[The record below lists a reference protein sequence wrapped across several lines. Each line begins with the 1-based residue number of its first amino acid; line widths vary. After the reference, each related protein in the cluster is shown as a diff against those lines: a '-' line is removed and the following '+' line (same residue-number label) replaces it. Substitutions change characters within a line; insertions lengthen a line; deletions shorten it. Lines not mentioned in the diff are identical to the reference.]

1 MEEIQTLNI
10 TISGL
15 IGAGKT
21 TLARDLSSILSWKI
35 IEESVED
42 NPYLDLF
49 YSDME
54 KYGFAMQIYFLNNR
68 FEQEQKN
75 IWNKNNT
82 IQDRS
87 MWEDIIFANML
98 YKSGNISEVDFNT
111 YKKLYSNMIN
121 FIKKPSLIV
130 YLEVEPKIAL
140 ERIKLRNRKCEQN
153 ITLNYLIDLQNNYE
167 EWLNT
172 ISKTTRIVKIN
183 WNEFLSTDKV
193 IELIFN

>member
-1 MEEIQTLNI
+1 MEAIQNHNI

-21 TLARDLSSILSWKI
+21 TLAHNLSELLSWTI
-35 IEESVED
+35 IGESVED

-49 YSDME
+49 YEDME
-54 KYGFAMQIYFLNNR
+54 KYGFAMQIYFLNHR

-98 YKSGNISEVDFNT
+98 YKAGKISEIDYTT
-111 YKKLYSNMIN
+111 YKQLYTNMTN

-130 YLEVEPKIAL
+130 YLDVEPEIAL
-140 ERIKLRNRKCEQN
+140 ERIRLRNRQCEKN
-153 ITLNYLIDLQNNYE
+153 ITLDYLKDLKYNYE

-172 ISKTTRIVKIN
+172 ISKTTRVIKID
-183 WNEFLSTDKV
+183 WNRFINTENV
-193 IELIFN
+193 IDMIF

>member
-1 MEEIQTLNI
+1 MEAIQNHNI

-21 TLARDLSSILSWKI
+21 TLANNLSQLLSWSI
-35 IEESVED
+35 IGESVED

-49 YSDME
+49 YEDME
-54 KYGFAMQIYFLNNR
+54 KYAFAMQIYFLNHR

-75 IWNKNNT
+75 TWNKNNT

-98 YKSGNISEVDFNT
+98 YKKGKISEIDYNT
-111 YKKLYSNMIN
+111 YKELYSNLIN

-130 YLEVEPKIAL
+130 YLDVEPEIAL
-140 ERIKLRNRKCEQN
+140 ERIKFRNRPCENN
-153 ITLNYLIDLQNNYE
+153 ITLEYLIDLRDNYE
-167 EWLNT
+167 EWLNN
-172 ISKTTRIVKIN
+172 ISKTTRVIRIDWNKFIN
-183 WNEFLSTDKV
+183 TENV
-193 IELIFN
+193 IDMIF

>member
-1 MEEIQTLNI
+1 MEAIQNLNI

-21 TLARDLSSILSWKI
+21 TLANSLSELLSWSI
-35 IEESVED
+35 IGESVED

-49 YSDME
+49 YEDME
-54 KYGFAMQIYFLNNR
+54 KYAFSMQIYFLNHR
-68 FEQEQKN
+68 FGQEQKN

-98 YKSGNISEVDFNT
+98 YKTGKISEIDYNT
-111 YKKLYSNMIN
+111 YKQLYSNMIN

-130 YLEVEPKIAL
+130 YLDVEPEIAL
-140 ERIKLRNRKCEQN
+140 ERIKLRNRSCENN
-153 ITLNYLIDLQNNYE
+153 ITLDYLKDLRDNYE

-172 ISKTTRIVKIN
+172 ISKTTRVIRIDWNKFIN
-183 WNEFLSTDKV
+183 TENV
-193 IELIFN
+193 IDMIF